1 MAVKRVILGV
11 GGGIAAYKSAELTR
25 LLTQQGCSVQ
35 PVMTQAAT
43 EFITPLTLAS
53 LSNRK
58 VITHLFAERQD
69 GEAVLS
75 SAIEHINV
83 ALENDLLLVAPA
95 TADLVGKFA
104 NGLANDFLT
113 TLYLAFRG
121 PVLLAPAM
129 NTNMWQNAAV
139 QRNVRQLLGDGIR
152 MVGPNAGDLA
162 CGMVGPGR
170 MAEPEEIAAAVAAM
184 LQGKQDLAGKTVLIT
199 AGPTEEEI
207 DPVRV
212 ITNRSSGKMGYAL
225 AEAAAERGAKVIL
238 VSGPTRLR
246 TPAQVERHDVR
257 TAAEMLHAVEAQW
270 GRCDVFIAVA
280 AVADY
285 TPVAPAAGKI
295 KKSEEG
301 LRIEL
306 KPTVDILAT
315 MGKRKEKNNEQRVVV
330 GFAAE
335 TENLASEAQRKLEA
349 KNCDLLVA
357 NLVDARASVFG
368 SDANQVT
375 IYSRTKPPINA
386 GPAPKVEIAHR
397 ILDEVAR
404 A

>member
-25 LLTQQGCSVQ
+25 LLTQQGCTVQ

-53 LSNRK
+53 LANRK

-75 SAIEHINV
+75 SAIEHIQV
-83 ALENDLLLVAPA
+83 ALDNDLLVVAPA
-95 TADLVGKFA
+95 TADLLGKFA
-104 NGLANDFLT
+104 HGMANDFLS

-129 NTNMWQNAAV
+129 NTNMWQSAAV
-139 QRNVRQLLGDGIR
+139 QRNVQQLLADGVR
-152 MVGPNAGDLA
+152 MVGPNAGELA
-162 CGMVGPGR
+162 CGMVGAGR
-170 MAEPEEIAAAVAAM
+170 MAEPAEIAAAVAE
-184 LQGKQDLAGKTVLIT
+184 LWPQKQDWAGKTVLLT
-199 AGPTEEEI
+199 AGPTEEPI

-225 AEAAAERGAKVIL
+225 AEAALARGAKVIL
-238 VSGPTRLR
+238 VSGPTHLQCS
-246 TPAQVERHDVR
+246 PQVERHSVR
-257 TAAEMLHAVEAQW
+257 TAAEMLRAVEAHW
-270 GRCDVFIAVA
+270 GRCDVFISVA

-285 TPVAPAAGKI
+285 TPVAPATGKI
-295 KKSEEG
+295 KKSAEALTIQLE
-301 LRIEL
+301 
-306 KPTVDILAT
+306 PTVDILAT
-315 MGKRKEKNNEQRVVV
+315 MGRRKEKQVVV

-335 TENLASEAQRKLEA
+335 TDNLASEAQRKLEA
-349 KNCDLLVA
+349 KNCDFLVA
-357 NLVDARASVFG
+357 NLVDAQASVFG
-368 SDANQVT
+368 ADSNQVT
-375 IYSRTKPPINA
+375 IYSRRGAAIPA
-386 GPAPKVEIAHR
+386 GPAPKSEIAHR

>member
-1 MAVKRVILGV
+1 MAARRVILGV

-25 LLTQQGCSVQ
+25 LLTQQGLSVQ
-35 PVMTQAAT
+35 PVMTQAAA

-53 LSNRK
+53 LANRK
-58 VITHLFAERQD
+58 VIAHLFAERQD

-83 ALENDLLLVAPA
+83 ALENDLLVVAPA
-95 TADLVGKFA
+95 TADLIGKFA

-121 PVLLAPAM
+121 PVLLVPAM
-129 NTNMWQNAAV
+129 NTNMWQNPAV
-139 QRNVRQLLGDGIR
+139 QRNVRQLASDGVR

-170 MAEPEEIAAAVAAM
+170 MAEPAEIAAAVAAM
-184 LQGKQDLAGKTVLIT
+184 LQGKRDLEGRTILIT
-199 AGPTEEEI
+199 AGPTEEPI

-212 ITNRSSGKMGYAL
+212 ITNRSSGKMGYAI

-238 VSGPTRLR
+238 VSGPVSLA
-246 TPAQVERHDVR
+246 TPAGVERHDVR
-257 TAAEMLHAVEAQW
+257 TAAEMLQAVEAQW
-270 GRCDVFIAVA
+270 PRCDVFVAVA

-285 TPVAPAAGKI
+285 APVNVSAGKI
-295 KKSEEG
+295 KKSSEA

-306 KPTVDILAT
+306 APTVDILAT
-315 MGKRKEKNNEQRVVV
+315 MGKKLEKKKDKRVVV

-335 TENLASEAQRKLEA
+335 TDNLASEAQRKMA
-349 KNCDLLVA
+349 VKNCDLLVA

-368 SDANQVT
+368 SDSNQVT
-375 IYSRTKPPINA
+375 IYSRKGEAVNA
-386 GPAPKVEIAHR
+386 GPAPKIEIAHR